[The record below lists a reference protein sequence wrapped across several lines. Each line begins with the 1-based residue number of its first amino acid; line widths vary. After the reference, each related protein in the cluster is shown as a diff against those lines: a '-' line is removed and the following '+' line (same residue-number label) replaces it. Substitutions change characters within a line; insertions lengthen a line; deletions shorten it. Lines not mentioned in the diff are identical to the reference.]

1 MSSDPRESPKV
12 PISLKRWF
20 FLHFLLDILFALP
33 LLLAPVPFLN
43 LLGWKEVDPVAARLV
58 AAALFGIGIE
68 SLLARNAALSSFP
81 ALLDLKLIWSTAA
94 LVGLLV
100 SILEGVH
107 GVPWTLWGFVVI
119 FGAFNLLWGWWR
131 RRVSQLLGS
140 NDGQEKER
148 TQ

>member
-1 MSSDPRESPKV
+1 M
-12 PISLKRWF
+12 
-20 FLHFLLDILFALP
+20 
-33 LLLAPVPFLN
+33 
-43 LLGWKEVDPVAARLV
+43 AARLV